1 MYKYMLINMLR
12 EIYKNYQL
20 EAITYKTY
28 NKKWAVSIKIYIINE
43 GKIQEKTY
51 TPQDKCW
58 QILEIEAAKEAIN
71 LGKRLID
78 KNLVKI

>member
-1 MYKYMLINMLR
+1 MLKEL
-12 EIYKNYQL
+12 YKNYQL
-20 EAITYKTY
+20 EAIPYKTY
-28 NKKWAVSIKIYIINE
+28 DKRWAVSVKISIINE

-58 QILEIEAAKEAIN
+58 YILEIEAAKEAIN